1 MSALVAFTAD
11 QLDLIKTTIAK
22 GASDDE
28 LSLFINVCQRTGLDP
43 FARQIYAVKRL
54 DKKAGREVMAIQVSI
69 DGFRLRAE
77 RSGRYAGQ
85 LGPFWCGNDGQ
96 WTDVWLSK
104 QAPAAAKV
112 AVLRRDFSEPLWA
125 VATWDQYAQTY
136 NDKGGAQRVSP
147 MWASMPALMLAKCAE
162 SLALRRAF
170 PAELSGLYTGDEM
183 GQADN
188 DGDGLTIDHGHP
200 VRHVLAAPVAAPMP
214 AEYNG
219 PGSFTE
225 HDAAAQAAEAVE
237 SWGDLVRAADTPNA
251 ALKLWRRID
260 SEEHETYR
268 RAGALRLAAERFA
281 VLLPDSM
288 NVAAVEPALATLNTM
303 LATVRDLDCPRK
315 QEADRDRVL
324 GILAVKLAT
333 VETLLPP
340 DDRDSNGPTTLT
352 ELEGD
357 L

>member
-43 FARQIYAVKRL
+43 FARQIYAVKRW

-69 DGFRLRAE
+69 DGFRLTAE

-112 AVLRRDFSEPLWA
+112 AVLRRDFSEPLWS

-170 PAELSGLYTGDEM
+170 PAELSGLYTGEEM
-183 GQADN
+183 GQSENEAAV
-188 DGDGLTIDHGHP
+188 TIDHAAI
-200 VRHVLAAPVAAPMP
+200 RHGQSLPPPPAA
-214 AEYNG
+214 EFNG

-225 HDAAAQAAEAVE
+225 HDAAALASEAVE

-333 VETLLPP
+333 VETFLPP